1 LFAVLVRPG
10 FNAAVPGE
18 KLPVRISQLEI
29 CVDDDSLCFAAK
41 GRKLVHDVQPKH
53 SQASSGRE
61 LLDRNRSYYD
71 MLWSGA
77 RLVEPQQFNTWPLV
91 QSLLPTAVQ
100 RLEVAPGLRPRLPLA
115 GTQFLDIS
123 APAVAKL
130 RARGAQ
136 VVLGNVTCLPF
147 ADSSFDLVCA
157 FDIIEHVDEDDGAL
171 SEVSRTAKPG
181 AAILISIPLHPAL
194 WTSFD
199 DFVGHK
205 RRYEPP
211 QLLSKLARHHL
222 TVERSAV
229 FGMQPRSSL
238 LVNLGMWW
246 LLHDRERAMWW
257 YNWAIMRFGLLLQKT
272 LRVQSGMITTD
283 GVDEVLLVCR
293 KQGGGCPGRA

>member
-1 LFAVLVRPG
+1 MFCGKGAQLVR
-10 FNAAVPGE
+10 
-18 KLPVRISQLEI
+18 
-29 CVDDDSLCFAAK
+29 
-41 GRKLVHDVQPKH
+41 DVQPKY
-53 SQASSGRE
+53 SQPGTEHE
-61 LLDRNRSYYD
+61 LLDRNRSFYD

-77 RLVEPQQFNTWPLV
+77 RLVEPQRFNTWPLV
-91 QSLLPTAVQ
+91 QSLLPTGVQ
-100 RLEVAPGLRPRLPLA
+100 RLEVAPGLRPRLPIA

-136 VVLGNVTCLPF
+136 AVLGNVTRLPF

-171 SEVSRTAKPG
+171 SELSRTAKPA
-181 AAILISIPLHPAL
+181 AAILISIPLHPAR
-194 WTSFD
+194 WTAFD

-205 RRYEPP
+205 RRYDLP

-229 FGMQPRSSL
+229 FGMQPRSSW
-238 LVNLGMWW
+238 LVDLGMWW
-246 LLHDRERAMWW
+246 LLHDQERAMWW
-257 YNWAIMRFGLLLQKT
+257 YNRAIMQFGLLLQKR
-272 LRVQSGMITTD
+272 LRLESGMIATD

-293 KQGGGCPGRA
+293 KQRGS